1 MTHQALSTRATKRRA
16 RITRENIL
24 ETASGLLQE
33 HGAQGV
39 SIRKIAALIPC
50 APPSIYYYF
59 ENKESILDALVAG
72 PLDDLIER
80 LQRVADSDPST
91 LRLLTEYADFW
102 LEHRRQMSLLFLPG
116 HWGQQSIFQHPKYQ
130 QVEQMIAEVLAGDK
144 LRAEGYLGLVNGLLF
159 KVQNAHLSGDNAS
172 DLVAQTLRRLL

>member
-1 MTHQALSTRATKRRA
+1 MLEEYGA
-16 RITRENIL
+16 R
-24 ETASGLLQE
+24 
-33 HGAQGV
+33 GV

-72 PLDDLIER
+72 PLDELIAR
-80 LQRVADSDPST
+80 LQTVADGEPTAHS
-91 LRLLTEYADFW
+91 LLTEYAEFW

-130 QVEQMIAEVLAGDK
+130 QVEQMIVEALDGDG

-159 KVQNAHLSGDNAS
+159 KVQNAHLRGERAS
-172 DLVAQTLRRLL
+172 ELVAQTLKRLL